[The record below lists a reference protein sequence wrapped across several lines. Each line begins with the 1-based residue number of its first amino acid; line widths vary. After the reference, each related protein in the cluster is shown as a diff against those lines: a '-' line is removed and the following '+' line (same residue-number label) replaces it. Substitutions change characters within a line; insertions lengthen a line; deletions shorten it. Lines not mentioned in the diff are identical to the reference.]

1 MPISGIIYLT
11 LIAYLCRVIEISKK
25 AMCSWEAQSPR
36 RDGHTNSTVG
46 MMDVQTSYTQGN
58 EEPGRWMTNHLA
70 GVECCFRGGNTRM
83 SRKRGERHFI
93 QKE

>member
-25 AMCSWEAQSPR
+25 LCVLGRLKVLR